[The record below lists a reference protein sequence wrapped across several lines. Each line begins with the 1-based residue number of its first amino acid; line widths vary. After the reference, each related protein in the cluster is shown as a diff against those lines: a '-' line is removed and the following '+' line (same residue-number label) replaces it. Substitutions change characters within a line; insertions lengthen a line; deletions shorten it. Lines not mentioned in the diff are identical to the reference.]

1 MVTQQKSKPT
11 PSRVPRRRTTSSLFD
26 KSSKR
31 SKIAMLLAAASLL
44 TVGLVG
50 ATTLSE
56 KDRQAQV
63 VDNTKPSKPTMIS
76 YSPQHPPQQNTNMS
90 LSKKDEHPEHLDF
103 PNVPYGPHVPNN
115 PPPPYYDDVSKN
127 T

>member
-11 PSRVPRRRTTSSLFD
+11 PSRVSRRRTTSSLFD

-63 VDNTKPSKPTMIS
+63 VDNTKPPTMRS
-76 YSPQHPPQQNTNMS
+76 YSPQHPPQHNTNMPQI
-90 LSKKDEHPEHLDF
+90 KKDEPQGLFDF
-103 PNVPYGPHVPNN
+103 PNVPNT
-115 PPPPYYDDVSKN
+115 PPPPYYDDVSKTHN
-127 T
+127 LNY